1 MDFNGDAKINFNK
14 NIIKSK
20 LKLSFFKSYANII
33 SYIPILNYIFLDK
46 DNKVSTTIDISG
58 DIDNPIYNTNIIQ
71 DILLLPVNLIKRTI
85 MYPNFLY
92 NNIYE
97 NSTNIID

>member
-1 MDFNGDAKINFNK
+1 M
-14 NIIKSK
+14 
-20 LKLSFFKSYANII
+20 
-33 SYIPILNYIFLDK
+33 
-46 DNKVSTTIDISG
+46 STTIDISG

-71 DILLLPVNLIKRTI
+71 DILLLPVNLIKITI